1 MKMGYFKNKMVVFE
15 DIYVTKLNVQM
26 FSLPEPILS
35 LIFCFKQ
42 VDINKDRLVTLE
54 EFLRATEK
62 KEFLEPDSW
71 EVMRMYSKCNILYYY
86 HHSNQETKWHVSDL
100 CLFSILFWYV
110 CG

>member
-1 MKMGYFKNKMVVFE
+1 MVVFE
-15 DIYVTKLNVQM
+15 DIYVRYYVFM
-26 FSLPEPILS
+26 YFSLPKPILS

-71 EVMRMYSKCNILYYY
+71 EVMRTYSKCNILYYY
-86 HHSNQETKWHVSDL
+86 HQSNQETKWLVSDL
-100 CLFSILFWYV
+100 CLFSVLFWYA